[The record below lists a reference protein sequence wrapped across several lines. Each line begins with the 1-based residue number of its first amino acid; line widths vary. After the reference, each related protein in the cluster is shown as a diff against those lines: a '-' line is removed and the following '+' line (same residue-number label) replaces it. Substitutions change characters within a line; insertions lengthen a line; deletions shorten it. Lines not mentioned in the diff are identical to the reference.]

1 MDAHN
6 GPDLCGLPQ
15 GKDGEVKNND
25 RPEDD
30 GTIFLIDYGISKK
43 LDNLSDPEQQQ
54 RIEQLKA
61 MAQIAPSHVHQ
72 NTF

>member
-1 MDAHN
+1 MDPSNTA
-6 GPDLCGLPQ
+6 DLCGPPQ
-15 GKDGEVKNND
+15 GKNGEIKNND
-25 RPEDD
+25 APEDD
-30 GTIFLIDYGISKK
+30 WTIFMIDYGISKK